1 MRKAS
6 VLLYILCLVGFFGS
20 VQAEEV
26 NHAQAKAKVQYLLSI
41 DRIDFYNQN
50 LADFL
55 ENKRTPELVQ
65 ALRNL
70 KPEDFFAQKFSSQ
83 ELDNA
88 KEWQKLVYS
97 TLTKKN
103 PSLSVNFSDLEWN
116 YDFFK
121 NKLALRFGVKDSKV
135 PAPGYEM
142 ETSSDVQSE
151 RSIPRIKGS
160 KILLDTERYIA
171 EKTSR
176 AIIWDAIVNGR
187 DFGFFV
193 GTQSDFQEQIHK
205 NKLEIVAEVQ
215 PMARNYNKIY
225 LTYNGVAKKY
235 SYSMNLISGDD
246 RIKHLGAQLRLIK
259 FQGKSYLG
267 GAQDKIKVYGSATR
281 FHKSQ
286 EAVLTGIFEKLPKAD
301 KIVIGQKGAIDEVI
315 KSAGMLDVISKN
327 APEILEGLE
336 IEKTKVSKFEKLLT
350 NVNAMSS
357 FLSDAAM
364 PGTVVDQAYALAKDP
379 FERVYKQ
386 FDSEQASHEF
396 TDYLLEDKNGNIK
409 RWRVFSAVWGDEIIP
424 IARAL
429 KNTGHN
435 DVVYIGT
442 AGAIANKGLKVGDVI
457 AADHVYTHSGKIL
470 KFNEGK
476 LVANARPYGVGQ
488 VHTPF
493 DETDKWLATQG
504 PKIDAVEVET
514 GYLREQLGDGVK
526 LEAYLLI
533 SDVVGS
539 ESETL
544 AHAAQSSSK
553 RKKGQLKLL
562 ENLFVQN
569 GIVAPISNYEMLPT
583 NRALKVTYEKIH
595 ALRPS
600 REEFSLLQVA
610 QMAVRQGKKST
621 AELESLL
628 KSQPAFTRAEMSNAI
643 YTLGGL
649 LAEIQKRQPEGYRV
663 GIISESFLNGTF
675 NPKVKTALKLDV
687 EGSISKGEVIQ
698 LISLATW
705 NRFESALSKYFTLEV
720 ATDAEA
726 IALVAKRFQVK
737 SAESFY
743 RTFEDIVLKPA
754 GFISEIDKNGTFRAR
769 PLPGIGGA
777 VRCEL
782 IFR

>member
-1 MRKAS
+1 MS
-6 VLLYILCLVGFFGS
+6 VLLYILCVIGFFGT

-55 ENKRTPELVQ
+55 ENKRSPELVQ

-70 KPEDFFAQKFSSQ
+70 KPEDFFAQKFTSQ
-83 ELDNA
+83 ELDSA
-88 KEWQKLVYS
+88 KEWQKLIYN

-103 PSLSVNFSDLEWN
+103 PSLAVNFADLEWN

-142 ETSSDVQSE
+142 ESGTEVQSE

-205 NKLEIVAEVQ
+205 NKLEIIAEVQ

-225 LTYNGVAKKY
+225 LTYNGITQRY

-259 FQGKSYLG
+259 FQGKSYLNKS
-267 GAQDKIKVYGSATR
+267 QDKIHVYGSATQ

-286 EAVLTGIFEKLPKAD
+286 EAVLTGIFGNLPKAD

-327 APEILEGLE
+327 APEILAGLKV
-336 IEKTKVSKFEKLLT
+336 EKTKVSKFEKLLT

-357 FLSDAAM
+357 FLSDSAL
-364 PGTVVDQAYALAKDP
+364 PGSVMDQAYALANDP
-379 FERVYKQ
+379 IERAYKQ

-429 KNTGHN
+429 KNTGHK

-457 AADHVYTHSGKIL
+457 AADHVYTHSGKKL
-470 KFNEGK
+470 KFNEGT
-476 LVANARPYGVGQ
+476 LVKNERAYGVGQ

-493 DETDKWLATQG
+493 DETDKWLAAES

-514 GYLREQLGDGVK
+514 GYLREQLGEGVK

-569 GIVAPISNYEMLPT
+569 GIVAPISNYEMMPT
-583 NRALKVTYEKIH
+583 NRVLKVTYEKIR

-610 QMAVRQGKKST
+610 QLAVRQGKTS
-621 AELESLL
+621 AADLEVLL
-628 KSQPAFTRAEMSNAI
+628 KNQPAFTRADMSNAI

-649 LAEIQKRQPEGYRV
+649 LAEIQKRQPEGARV
-663 GIISESFLNGTF
+663 GIISESFLTGAF
-675 NPKVKTALKLDV
+675 NPKVKTVLTIEADGLT
-687 EGSISKGEVIQ
+687 SKEEVIQ
-698 LISLATW
+698 KIGRANW
-705 NRFESALSKYFTLEV
+705 NRYESALSKYFTLE
-720 ATDAEA
+720 
-726 IALVAKRFQVK
+726 IAANAGGLVAKRFQVK
-737 SAESFY
+737 SAEDFY
-743 RTFEDIVLKPA
+743 RTFEDIVLKTA

-769 PLPGIGGA
+769 PIPGIGGA
-777 VRCEL
+777 VRCEIL
-782 IFR
+782 FR